1 MYLIVYTSRAKR
13 PFTHVD
19 LVNLRA
25 FSASVNRVTDITGLL
40 VYDGKLFIQAIEG
53 DVAAVK
59 ATMKRITK
67 DPRHDN
73 ITYIERRETEHRQF
87 GQFSTQ
93 FRDVNA
99 LGDGADFL
107 TRVKTMVG
115 QVELDSTKAAF
126 IGFASLSLRRWFK
139 G

>member
-19 LVNLRA
+19 LINLRD
-25 FSASVNRVTDITGLL
+25 FSASVNRVTEITGLL

-53 DVAAVK
+53 DDAAVK
-59 ATMKRITK
+59 ATMNRITK
-67 DPRHDN
+67 DPRHNN
-73 ITYIERRETEHRQF
+73 ITYIEQRETEHRQF
-87 GQFSTQ
+87 GQFSTH
-93 FRDVNA
+93 FRDVNVH
-99 LGDGADFL
+99 GDGADFL
-107 TRVKTMVG
+107 TRVKATVDN
-115 QVELDSTKAAF
+115 VEIDSTKAAF